1 MLRLA
6 GPVVAIQV
14 GMMLMGVVDTIMVGH
29 VSAVALAA
37 VALGNLYFF
46 GLGVFG
52 MGTLMVLD
60 PVVAQAVGARDDP
73 AVARGIQRGFLIAL
87 MIGVPATLLL
97 LPSELFMTLARQ
109 PPEVIPHAAVYALRL
124 APGVLPF
131 FFFIV
136 LRQSLQ
142 SMHLTGPIMIAIV
155 VANLVN
161 AALNWMLIF
170 GNLGAPAL
178 GVAGSAWATTI
189 SRWVLLILVLSL
201 TWAKLRPHLLPLRP
215 EIFQWKPL
223 GRMLRLGLP
232 IGCQYTLEF
241 GAFAFVALMM
251 GWIGTREMAGHQV
264 AINLASLTFMVPLGV
279 ADAASIL
286 VGHAVGRGDLPG
298 TRGAARAALLCGIGF
313 MSCTAVAFLSMPAAV
328 RPALY
333 RRSSSALDRGRPHP
347 ARRRVSGVRRHPDGS
362 RRHSAGAGGDEGGD
376 AGEPGG
382 VLVLRSSG
390 ELPAGVSVR
399 TGSQRTV
406 VRSGA
411 RSRRG
416 GHHPAGQGTARARSR
431 AASGPDRSSRAG
443 VRPGGLNV
451 AIRLVPAASEMSGLR
466 GTIGPGRIAGSRAW
480 SGSSARSPS
489 PPPSLP
495 PRPR

>member
-1 MLRLA
+1 MAMLDVFAGRLLPRREDLRAMVRLA

-87 MIGVPATLLL
+87 MIGAPATLLL
-97 LPSELFMTLARQ
+97 LPADLFMTLARQ
-109 PPEVIPHAAVYALRL
+109 PAEVIPHAAAYATRL

-142 SMHLTGPIMIAIV
+142 SMHLTASIMIAIV
-155 VANLVN
+155 VANLAN
-161 AALNWMLIF
+161 AALNWVLIF
-170 GNLGAPAL
+170 GNLGAPAM
-178 GVAGSAWATTI
+178 GVAGSAWATTL
-189 SRWVLLILVLSL
+189 SRWLLLLLTLAL
-201 TWAKLRPHLLPLRP
+201 TWKHLRPHLLPLRP
-215 EIFQWKPL
+215 EIVQWAPL

-251 GWIGTREMAGHQV
+251 GWLGTREMAGHQV

-298 TRGAARAALLCGIGF
+298 MRGAARAALLCGIGF
-313 MSCTAVAFLSMPAAV
+313 MSCTAVAFLSVPGTFARLYTEEAPVLAVAVSLIPLAGVFQVFDGTQTVAGGILRGLGETKVAMLVNLLGYWFFGLPVSYVLGFVSGLGPIGLWYGLVLGLAAV
-328 RPALY
+328 ASILLTRVRLALA
-333 RRSSSALDRGRPHP
+333 RE
-347 ARRRVSGVRRHPDGS
+347 RRRVLIDHPPLQ
-362 RRHSAGAGGDEGGD
+362 HAVD
-376 AGEPGG
+376 A
-382 VLVLRSSG
+382 
-390 ELPAGVSVR
+390 
-399 TGSQRTV
+399 
-406 VRSGA
+406 
-411 RSRRG
+411 
-416 GHHPAGQGTARARSR
+416 
-431 AASGPDRSSRAG
+431 
-443 VRPGGLNV
+443 
-451 AIRLVPAASEMSGLR
+451 
-466 GTIGPGRIAGSRAW
+466 
-480 SGSSARSPS
+480 
-489 PPPSLP
+489 
-495 PRPR
+495 

>member
-1 MLRLA
+1 MGPIEAVAGRLLPRREDLRAMLRLA

-29 VSAVALAA
+29 LSAVALAA

-60 PVVAQAVGARDDP
+60 PVGAQAVGARDDP

-97 LPSELFMTLARQ
+97 LPAEQLMTLARQ
-109 PPEVIPHAAVYALRL
+109 PADVIPQAAAYANRL
-124 APGVLPF
+124 APAVLPF

-142 SMHLTGPIMIAIV
+142 SMHLTVPIMIAIV

-170 GNLGAPAL
+170 GPLGAPAM
-178 GVAGSAWATTI
+178 GVSGSAWATTI
-189 SRWVLLILVLSL
+189 SRWLLLGLVLAL
-201 TWAKLRPHLLPLRP
+201 TWRRLRPYLQPLRS
-215 EIFQWKPL
+215 EIFQWAPL
-223 GRMLRLGLP
+223 GRMLRLGIP

-251 GWIGTREMAGHQV
+251 GWLGTREMAGHQV

-313 MSCTAVAFLSMPAAV
+313 MSCTAVAFLTLPGTFAGLYTEEASVLAV
-328 RPALY
+328 A
-333 RRSSSALDRGRPHP
+333 
-347 ARRRVSGVRRHPDGS
+347 VSLIPL
-362 RRHSAGAGGDEGGD
+362 A
-376 AGEPGG
+376 
-382 VLVLRSSG
+382 
-390 ELPAGVSVR
+390 
-399 TGSQRTV
+399 
-406 VRSGA
+406 
-411 RSRRG
+411 
-416 GHHPAGQGTARARSR
+416 
-431 AASGPDRSSRAG
+431 
-443 VRPGGLNV
+443 
-451 AIRLVPAASEMSGLR
+451 
-466 GTIGPGRIAGSRAW
+466 
-480 SGSSARSPS
+480 
-489 PPPSLP
+489 
-495 PRPR
+495 

>member
-1 MLRLA
+1 MDSIEAVAGRLLPRREDLRATFRLA

-60 PVVAQAVGARDDP
+60 PVVAQAVGARDAP

-87 MIGVPATLLL
+87 LIGVPATLLL
-97 LPSELFMTLARQ
+97 LPAELFMTLARQ
-109 PPEVIPHAAVYALRL
+109 PPDVIPQASAYANRL

-131 FFFIV
+131 FVFIV

-142 SMHLTGPIMIAIV
+142 SMHLTVPIMIAIV
-155 VANLVN
+155 VANLAN
-161 AALNWMLIF
+161 AALNWVLIF
-170 GNLGAPAL
+170 GNLGAPAM

-189 SRWVLLILVLSL
+189 SRWLLLVLVLAL
-201 TWAKLRPHLLPLRP
+201 TWRRLRPHLLPLRH
-215 EIFQWKPL
+215 EIFQWAPL
-223 GRMLRLGLP
+223 GRMLRLGIP

-251 GWIGTREMAGHQV
+251 GWLGTREMAGHQV

-313 MSCTAVAFLSMPAAV
+313 MSCTAVAFLTLPGTFARLYTGEVSVLAVAISLIPLAGVFQVFDGTQTVAGGILRGLGETKVAMLVNLVGYWFFGLPVSYLLGFWFGLGPGGLWYGLVLGLAAV
-328 RPALY
+328 ATILLVRVRLALA
-333 RRSSSALDRGRPHP
+333 RE
-347 ARRRVSGVRRHPDGS
+347 RRRVLIDHPGLE
-362 RRHSAGAGGDEGGD
+362 SALGA
-376 AGEPGG
+376 
-382 VLVLRSSG
+382 
-390 ELPAGVSVR
+390 
-399 TGSQRTV
+399 
-406 VRSGA
+406 
-411 RSRRG
+411 
-416 GHHPAGQGTARARSR
+416 
-431 AASGPDRSSRAG
+431 
-443 VRPGGLNV
+443 
-451 AIRLVPAASEMSGLR
+451 
-466 GTIGPGRIAGSRAW
+466 
-480 SGSSARSPS
+480 
-489 PPPSLP
+489 
-495 PRPR
+495 